1 MADFEESRDMTGAPE
16 SVWALVSD
24 PRRLADWVPTAA
36 SSRPAGEGGVW
47 LTGESHGHDYDT
59 RGGFTADAG
68 ARRLSWDSPHL
79 SGYQGELTVSGHGA
93 GSRVTIRVAI
103 PDLPSGESA
112 ELTRGLK
119 ETLDKIDKLTQA

>member
-59 RGGFTADAG
+59 RGGFIADAG

-79 SGYQGELTVSGHGA
+79 SGYQGELTVSGHGT

-119 ETLDKIDKLTQA
+119 ETLDRIDKLTQA